1 MTKYLESSFDIK
13 DPDFASAYDEL
24 SLWSSPFGL
33 LLFESIP
40 LSEGLVVL
48 DVGCWTGFPLI
59 EIAERLGD
67 SSVVCG
73 IDILSEALKR
83 VREKVAARGIK
94 NVFPILGNGSSM
106 PLKDEE
112 FDLVVSNLG
121 INNFDDPKSVF
132 RECHRILKPGGRII
146 LTTNPVGHMREFY
159 KCYKKTIR
167 ELKRDDLFEG
177 LEKHIEHRSTVK
189 TITKTMKNTG
199 FSIAKVKRES
209 FTMRFL
215 DGSSLLNHSLIKI
228 GFLDGWKG
236 VVPAGDVEEV
246 FTLLEKNL
254 NLLAVRKGEL
264 KLTVPIAYIEA
275 KKGGGDEN
283 KILFS

>member
-1 MTKYLESSFDIK
+1 MTKYLDSSFDIET
-13 DPDFASAYDEL
+13 PHLISAMDEL

-33 LLFESIP
+33 FLLENIPMSESMH
-40 LSEGLVVL
+40 VL

-73 IDILSEALKR
+73 IDILSESLKR
-83 VREKVAARGIK
+83 AREKITARGVE
-94 NVFPILGNGSSM
+94 NAFPILGNGSSI
-106 PLKDEE
+106 PLKDEA

-121 INNFDDPKSVF
+121 INNFSNPESVL
-132 RECHRILKPGGRII
+132 RECHRVLKPGGRVI
-146 LTTNPVGHMREFY
+146 LTTNPVGNMREFY
-159 KCYKKTIR
+159 DCYKSTIR
-167 ELKRDDLFEG
+167 ELKRDDL
-177 LEKHIEHRSTVK
+177 LVSIEKHIEHRSTVK
-189 TITKTMKNTG
+189 TITKTMKDSG

-215 DGSSLLNHSLIKI
+215 DGSSLLNHSLIKV

-236 VVPAGDVEEV
+236 VIGPGDIKEV

-254 NLLAVRKGEL
+254 NLLAKGKGEL
-264 KLTVPIAYIEA
+264 KLTIPMAYIEA
-275 KKGGGDEN
+275 KKRGRR
-283 KILFS
+283 

>member
-13 DPDFASAYDEL
+13 APNFASAYDEL

-33 LLFESIP
+33 MLLENIP

-48 DVGCWTGFPLI
+48 DIGCWTGFPLV

-83 VREKVAARGIK
+83 VRKKIATREVK

-106 PLKDEE
+106 PLKDEA
-112 FDLVVSNLG
+112 FDIVVSNLG

-132 RECHRILKPGGRII
+132 CECHRILKPGGRII
-146 LTTNPVGHMREFY
+146 LTTNPVGHMKEFY
-159 KCYKKTIR
+159 DCYRKTIR
-167 ELKRDDLFEG
+167 ELKKDDFFES

-189 TITKTMKNTG
+189 TITKTMKDTG

-215 DGSSLLNHSLIKI
+215 DGSSLLNHSFLRM
-228 GFLDGWKG
+228 GFLDGWKRIVG
-236 VVPAGDVEEV
+236 ADDVEEV
-246 FTLLEKNL
+246 FALVEKNL
-254 NLLAVRKGEL
+254 NLLAKRKGEL

-275 KKGGGDEN
+275 KKRGRG
-283 KILFS
+283 